1 VTLLEFGLG
10 LAITVLGLLIYSLL
24 CVGEVVSV
32 GCKGKKGGGKK
43 G

>member
-1 VTLLEFGLG
+1 MLEVGLG

-24 CVGEVVSV
+24 CIGEVVSMPCK
-32 GCKGKKGGGKK
+32 GKGKKGGGKK